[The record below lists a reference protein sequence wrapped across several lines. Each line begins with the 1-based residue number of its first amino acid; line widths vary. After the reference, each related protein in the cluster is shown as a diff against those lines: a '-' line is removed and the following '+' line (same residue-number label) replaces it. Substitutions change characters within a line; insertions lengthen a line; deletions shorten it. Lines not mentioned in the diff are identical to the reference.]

1 MLTMSEPQVADQ
13 ADQYFQKDMNYYLGT
28 SQTLGYFHGKAA
40 LIMGLNKTPITPD
53 SYQLHTMLCNGQ
65 YCSKQLVTQG
75 AGEKHVAGFDIT
87 MADPKDIS
95 ILRGYAQSKNHPL
108 AEKLQTAHDTA
119 VANTLAFIERY
130 AGCRIT
136 KNKQTKFTKSNNV
149 IAAAFDHQTN
159 RIDEVHFHTHNF
171 IYNMTIDKD
180 EKHRALENFR
190 IFKNQALFHQIWHT
204 NLALELH
211 KIGLETQITD
221 YKKGTFAI
229 KGFDPVITD
238 NYSARTKSIEEAYK
252 LQEEKLGRDLTYAE
266 KEPIKRLHRPQK
278 SKRNID
284 EIFSEFSAD
293 VEEKFGF
300 DINQLE
306 SYFNPSACTAIPAI
320 ITKNELIAI
329 ITEAADALNEKQ
341 ACLSYEDLLK
351 AVLSLTHGN
360 NKTIP
365 IAEIETAIE
374 VHQDLIRFTDTSIT
388 TKAFYKLEND
398 IIQKIMQGKNTFSP
412 KSTKN
417 IIDDAIA
424 DKGLTIGQQEALTH
438 ILTTSDQCIGI
449 QGNAGSGKTFML
461 KWAKEIASTEIE
473 FQGLAFTG
481 AAADELEKE
490 SGIKSTTIH
499 GFLASTSTPSIANK
513 KKIWIIDEA
522 SMVGSKLLN
531 QVIDR
536 ALSENAQIVM
546 VGDIKQYQSISAG
559 TIFSDL
565 QQLQAMSYSNMPE
578 VMRQTEESLIN
589 AVASINMHLDYTK
602 AFDIIDKYKMVRS
615 IEDDETRLNAIAA
628 AYLQSNQNET
638 LMIAS
643 TNKERNAINHLV
655 RNKMIEEGTINNE
668 RLLNTLGSVDIND
681 VDKLF
686 AQNYALGQVIIAN
699 KQGIIG
705 KNGEQGI
712 IVSTDVKANTITVQ
726 KEDTSI
732 HTIELSKLA
741 VMISVFNQQKKK
753 IAIGERILFGRNN
766 KQLNVK
772 NGQTGIITAING
784 DVLTIKKQGKFIAI
798 NMTEYPYLDYSYCIS
813 DVKSQGKTSKNV
825 IVAANSQRASR
836 ESFYVQLTRA
846 KKNLQFFVNDAVKFR
861 IGIEDEKTK
870 NSTLRKTTME
880 RIQNERRTN
889 DQRTVAADESN
900 HAVNKRNCTS
910 HGANGAANTTQHHIT
925 GKPSINDGCNLHNV
939 DRSLERIGWK
949 LELCRFSGLLEST
962 NDVDELHSRLNQHAQ
977 RKDDDNISLIF
988 KGDDNSSENEILDG
1002 IKFPLYWGR

>member
-1 MLTMSEPQVADQ
+1 MLTISPTQTAEQSS
-13 ADQYFQKDMNYYLGT
+13 QYFMNDMNYYLG
-28 SQTLGYFHGKAA
+28 SSKTLGYFHGKAA
-40 LIMGLNKTPITPD
+40 LVMGLDKTAITPE
-53 SYQLHTMLCNGQ
+53 SYKLHIMLCNGQ
-65 YCSKQLVTQG
+65 YGSKQLVTQG
-75 AGEKHVAGFDIT
+75 AGAKHVAGFDIT
-87 MADPKDIS
+87 MADPKDVS

-108 AEKLQTAHDTA
+108 AKKLQLAHDAA
-119 VANTLAFIERY
+119 VANSLAFIERY

-136 KNKQTKFTKSNNV
+136 KNNQTKFTKSNNV

-159 RIDEVHFHTHNF
+159 RMDEVHFHTHNF

-180 EKHRALENFR
+180 KKHRALENFR

-211 KIGLETQITD
+211 KIGLQTQITD

-229 KGFDPVITD
+229 KGFNPIITVH
-238 NYSARTKSIEEAYK
+238 YSSRSKGIEEAYK
-252 LQEEKLGRDLTYAE
+252 LEEEKLGRDLTYAE

-284 EIFSEFSAD
+284 EILSEFVED
-293 VEEKFGF
+293 IEEKFGF
-300 DINQLE
+300 DTDQLE
-306 SYFNPSACTAIPAI
+306 SYFNSAARTAI
-320 ITKNELIAI
+320 ITINELNAI
-329 ITEAADALNEKQ
+329 ITEAAGALNEKQ
-341 ACLSYEDLLK
+341 ACFSYEDLLK

-360 NKTIP
+360 NKTIQ

-374 VHQDLIRFTDTSIT
+374 EHQDLIRFTDTSIT

-398 IIQKIMQGKNTFSP
+398 IIQKVMQGKNTFSP
-412 KSTKN
+412 KFTKN
-417 IIDDAIA
+417 TIDDAIA
-424 DKGLTIGQQEALTH
+424 DIGLTIGQQEALTH

-481 AAADELEKE
+481 AAADELEIE

-499 GFLASTSTPSIANK
+499 GFLASTSTPSNANK

-559 TIFSDL
+559 TIFTDL
-565 QQLQAMSYSNMPE
+565 KQLQAMEFSHMPE

-589 AVASINMHLDYTK
+589 AVDAINTHQDYTK
-602 AFDIIDKYKMVRS
+602 SFDIIEKYNMVQS
-615 IEDDETRLNAIAA
+615 IEDDEMRLNAIAA

-643 TNKERNAINHLV
+643 TNNERSAINNLV
-655 RNKMIEEGTINNE
+655 RSKMLEVGAIKDE
-668 RLLNTLGSVDIND
+668 RLLNILSSIDIND

-686 AQNYALGQVIIAN
+686 AQNYALGRVVIAN

-712 IVSTDVKANTITVQ
+712 IVSTDLLANTITVQ
-726 KEDTSI
+726 KEDNTI
-732 HTIELSKLA
+732 HTLTLSKSA
-741 VMISVFNQQKKK
+741 AMISIFNQQKKK
-753 IAIGERILFGRNN
+753 IALNERILFGRNN
-766 KQLNVK
+766 KKLNVK
-772 NGQTGIITAING
+772 NGQTGIVTAING
-784 DVLTIKKQGKFIAI
+784 DMLTIKKQGKIIVI
-798 NMTEYPYLDYSYCIS
+798 NINKYPYVDYSYCIS
-813 DVKSQGKTSKNV
+813 DVKAQGKTSKNV
-825 IVAANSQRASR
+825 IVAADSQRSSR
-836 ESFYVQLTRA
+836 ESFYVQITRA

-861 IGIEDEKTK
+861 ISLEDEKFK
-870 NSTLRKTTME
+870 NSTLRKTIQG
-880 RIQNERRTN
+880 IQNERRTSQ
-889 DQRTVAADESN
+889 QRTVTADKSN
-900 HAVNKRNCTS
+900 HAVDQRNRTGYRANEAAITEQYPEVGKSTS
-910 HGANGAANTTQHHIT
+910 D
-925 GKPSINDGCNLHNV
+925 DGCDLHNAKRHLQWV
-939 DRSLERIGWK
+939 RWKLAINGSGRVFKQAHESLEQFAGFNPHTQQQNNDNIG
-949 LELCRFSGLLEST
+949 LIFE
-962 NDVDELHSRLNQHAQ
+962 
-977 RKDDDNISLIF
+977 RKDQLI
-988 KGDDNSSENEILDG
+988 ECEILPRT
-1002 IKFPLYWGR
+1002 KVPL